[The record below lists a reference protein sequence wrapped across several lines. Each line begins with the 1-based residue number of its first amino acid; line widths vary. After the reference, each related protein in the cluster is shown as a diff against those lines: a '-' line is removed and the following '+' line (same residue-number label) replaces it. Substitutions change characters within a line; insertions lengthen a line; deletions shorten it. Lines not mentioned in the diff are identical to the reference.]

1 MDNHDLI
8 LHPTKV
14 SQISPVFDI
23 RGCVSEWAV
32 TVTFNNKNIVPPR
45 ASGARFSVK
54 CMENSTQVEYKF
66 PESVLRQGLE
76 RAWLFRDA
84 MEKQIARLNNENTK

>member
-1 MDNHDLI
+1 MDNQHLN
-8 LHPTKV
+8 LHPTEV
-14 SQISPVFDI
+14 SQIS
-23 RGCVSEWAV
+23 AV
-32 TVTFNNKNIVPPR
+32 YDTKGHITDWKLTVTFNNKNIVPPR

-66 PESVLRQGLE
+66 PESILREGIQH
-76 RAWLFRDA
+76 AWLFKEA

>member
-1 MDNHDLI
+1 MDKNDLV

-32 TVTFNNKNIVPPR
+32 TVTFNNKDMVPPR

-54 CMENSTQVEYKF
+54 KLENTTQVEYKF

-84 MEKQIARLNNENTK
+84 MKKQIARQNIER